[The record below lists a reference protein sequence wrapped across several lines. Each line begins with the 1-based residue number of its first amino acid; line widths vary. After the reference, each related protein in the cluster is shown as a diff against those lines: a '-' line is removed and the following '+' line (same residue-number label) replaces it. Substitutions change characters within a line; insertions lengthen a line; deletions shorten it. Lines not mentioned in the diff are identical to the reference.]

1 MTPETLSKFIGKEVV
16 LDTKSPLVFL
26 GRLVSVE
33 DDSLVLEDAD
43 VHDAAELPKRKE
55 VYVLEARKHGI
66 KANRRRV
73 VVRAYEIVSVSLL
86 EDVIEY

>member
-1 MTPETLSKFIGKEVV
+1 MNLETLKQFLGKEVV
-16 LDTKSPLVFL
+16 LDTKSPLIFL
-26 GRLVSVE
+26 GRLVSLDE
-33 DDSLVLEDAD
+33 SALVLEDAD

-66 KANRRRV
+66 KANRRKV
-73 VVRAYEIVSVSLL
+73 VVWSHEIVSVSLL